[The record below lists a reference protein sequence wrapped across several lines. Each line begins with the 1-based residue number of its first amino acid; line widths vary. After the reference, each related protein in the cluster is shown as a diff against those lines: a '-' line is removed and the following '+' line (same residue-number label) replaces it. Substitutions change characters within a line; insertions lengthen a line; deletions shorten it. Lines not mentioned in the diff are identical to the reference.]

1 MEKENKKYNLDK
13 VYRID
18 ILDIDSPRF
27 HNLVKILDVN
37 MFNYSQTLGYDPH
50 YIANR
55 IYNNLIKISDCV
67 KLKQYVGDELFK
79 LGLEKLALQE
89 IAQKRNEGYEKRSN
103 WQILRYIRDLTEL
116 VLDQRNE
123 LERVQV
129 LVDNWDKDTKPKVK
143 IKNFQLPEY
152 VEFYDEVGLSDG
164 AVNTFENWES
174 LFRNIEAKDIVR
186 FLKFIQQDQKG
197 RVPLMTHYLK
207 NKDYSGFM
215 TCLMEMY
222 YEDIESNAESK
233 EKGKNEVMEK
243 SNEETKPY
251 NQLDLMS
258 EIENLENQINTGEQ
272 VNSEK
277 DLSIQNPIDDS
288 IYETPIN
295 NSEEIENNS
304 IL

>member
-1 MEKENKKYNLDK
+1 MEQKDKNYNLDK
-13 VYRID
+13 IYRID
-18 ILDIDSPRF
+18 ILDIDTARF
-27 HNLVKILDVN
+27 HNLIKILDVN
-37 MFNYSQTLGYDPH
+37 MATYSETLGFDESYLGS
-50 YIANR
+50 R
-55 IYNNLIKISDCV
+55 IYNNIIKISDCV

-174 LFRNIEAKDIVR
+174 LFRNIESKDIVR

-233 EKGKNEVMEK
+233 ENGKNEVMEK
-243 SNEETKPY
+243 SNEEIKPY